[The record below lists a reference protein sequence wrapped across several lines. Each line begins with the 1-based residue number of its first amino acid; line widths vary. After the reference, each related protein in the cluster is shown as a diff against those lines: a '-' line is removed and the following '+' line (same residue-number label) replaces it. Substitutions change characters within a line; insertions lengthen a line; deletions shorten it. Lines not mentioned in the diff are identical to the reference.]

1 MKCEGEKTYTQPGD
15 CPKCGMAFTKIEVK
29 KEAKEFYCPMKC
41 EGEKTYS
48 ENKGCPKCGMALVE
62 KKAKKE
68 EGDHSGHK
76 H

>member
-1 MKCEGEKTYTQPGD
+1 MPFYYKLRHWRSDSQ
-15 CPKCGMAFTKIEVK
+15 VK